1 MKRQLLIGLLSA
13 WCWLSVYGVIPIDTV
28 VIKGY
33 AKEYAGINLILQ
45 TVGNPIS
52 AEKHNLASFQVDEK
66 GNFYHSFPVSEITP
80 ATLDVGRFRGT
91 IYFEPGKSYE
101 LVLPPFE
108 PRSDADRFNPFF
120 IPENVVIGIANGDA
134 QQLNNQIRDFQD
146 AFSTRYDANAF
157 QIFSTG
163 DKQKASSIIHELDSI
178 FPASTGSYFENYKH
192 YTYGQLEFLSY
203 KRQKKT
209 VMTKFFGKDSVY
221 SQLPA
226 YWETFNLMFKDFFT
240 YYFPTKSGRSLRNA
254 FREGGNFDTLSLV
267 LSGDPLFAAEE
278 FRETVLLK
286 GMYDAFYS
294 GRYED
299 QRLIDLFHDASENGC
314 NNQIKSLARG
324 LHKKVNWLRIG
335 SQAPDFNLYRING
348 NEKSLK
354 DYKGQFIY
362 LNFMHTD
369 NHACMKDLQLLDVI
383 SKKMKR
389 EVRIVTI
396 IMDDNPDKAK
406 RIIKENKYKWEF
418 LHYLAQADIALD
430 YNIKALPTYFLIDPD
445 GILRLS
451 PAPSPEE
458 NFAPLFLEAVRSY
471 RNDQMRKN
479 RPKEKSIYDL

>member
-1 MKRQLLIGLLSA
+1 MNRQLLIGLLCA
-13 WCWLSVYGVIPIDTV
+13 LSSFSVWGAIPVDTV
-28 VIKGY
+28 IIKGY
-33 AKEYAGINLILQ
+33 AKEYAGIHLILQ
-45 TVGNPIS
+45 TIGNPIS
-52 AEKHNLASFQVDEK
+52 AEKRNLASFQVDDK
-66 GNFYHSFPVSEITP
+66 GNFYHAFPVSEITS

-120 IPENVVIGIANGDA
+120 EPEDVVIGIANEEA
-134 QQLNNQIRDFQD
+134 QKLNSVIRNFQD
-146 AFSTRYDANAF
+146 AFTTRYDAHAF
-157 QIFSTG
+157 QIFTSE
-163 DKQKASSIIHELDSI
+163 DKQKAEAIIHELDSLY
-178 FPASTGSYFENYKH
+178 PAPQGTYFQTYKR
-192 YTYGQLEFLSY
+192 YTYGQLEFLSH

-209 VMTKFFGKDSVY
+209 VMNKFFASDSVHA
-221 SQLPA
+221 QVPA
-226 YWETFNLMFKDFFT
+226 YWDTFNLMFKDFFT

-254 FREGGNFDTLSLV
+254 FREGGNFDTLSAV
-267 LSGDPLFAAEE
+267 LSHDPLFAGAE

-299 QRLIDLFHDASENGC
+299 QRLIDLFHDAAENGC
-314 NNQIKSLARG
+314 NNTIRSLAYG

-335 SQAPDFNLYRING
+335 SEAPGFTLYRING
-348 NEKSLK
+348 NEKTLS
-354 DYKGQFIY
+354 DFKGHFVY

-369 NHACMKDLQLLDVI
+369 NHACMKDLQMLDII

-396 IMDDNPDKAK
+396 IMDENPGKAQK
-406 RIIKENKYKWEF
+406 IIKDNKYKWEF

-430 YNIKALPTYFLIDPD
+430 YNIKALPTYFLIDPE

-458 NFAPLFLEAVRSY
+458 DFAPLFMEAVRSY
-471 RNDQMRKN
+471 RNDQLRKN